1 MKKAKPTLKFL
12 VPYKPLNNIELVP
25 IVLTYF
31 ASNLI
36 LSKQENSSLMK
47 WLSIFK
53 KKWHGKRLGNFRRR
67 KFFSESKPFID
78 LVKNRLTQT
87 SHLSNK
93 DRTYGENIY

>member
-36 LSKQENSSLMK
+36 LSKQENSSFNEMVK
-47 WLSIFK
+47 HFQE
-53 KKWHGKRLGNFRRR
+53 KWHGKKTG
-67 KFFSESKPFID
+67 
-78 LVKNRLTQT
+78 
-87 SHLSNK
+87 HLKKKVFLNP
-93 DRTYGENIY
+93 NLLLI